1 MTEILVA
8 TGRRGVGNDRLAND
22 RLANDL
28 SETSIHMIH
37 GEYWNATVR
46 GGHLGGKQNNDK
58 MLNPLIPFTMSQEK
72 VNFTHDPANVLK
84 FSSHRTIC

>member
-1 MTEILVA
+1 MTEILLA
-8 TGRRGVGNDRLAND
+8 TGRRGMGNDRLAND

-46 GGHLGGKQNNDK
+46 GGHLGGKQNNDVE
-58 MLNPLIPFTMSQEK
+58 PPHPFHYAPGK
-72 VNFTHDPANVLK
+72 GK
-84 FSSHRTIC
+84 FYS